1 MIIFVGLWYVKNK
14 IPALGYL
21 RQETLDHIWSLPHGL
36 ALLTDENTKPRQLDH
51 CWNVGGKD
59 QLVFPQVPCCPPNI
73 SSHLFHPLHPHIS
86 TSWLT
91 PLRQIGT
98 HPLWSMSP
106 NINPSIP
113 HLLLRP
119 QEGLDTWHH
128 TDVRIV
134 WLSVEVICKYWHISA
149 MKACIRSVVL
159 CWFCFKS

>member
-1 MIIFVGLWYVKNK
+1 MLWHFLKMNIPNLHNRTIVEMWVVK
-14 IPALGYL
+14 L
-21 RQETLDHIWSLPHGL
+21 RWSSNM
-36 ALLTDENTKPRQLDH
+36 TPRFLS
-51 CWNVGGKD
+51 VLFGS
-59 QLVFPQVPCCPPNI
+59 CCPPNI

-106 NINPSIP
+106 NINPSVP

-134 WLSVEVICKYWHISA
+134 WLSVEVICKYWHIRA

-159 CWFCFKS
+159 SWFCFKSHILHWTLVDTVYVCI